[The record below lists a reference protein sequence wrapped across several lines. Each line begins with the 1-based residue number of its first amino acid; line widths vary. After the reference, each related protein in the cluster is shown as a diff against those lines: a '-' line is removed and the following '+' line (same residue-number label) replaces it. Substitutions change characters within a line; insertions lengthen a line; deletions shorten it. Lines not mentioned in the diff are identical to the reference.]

1 MRNLYRACLVFGCAF
16 LLVFTAKADD
26 AQMSAESAGT
36 KSSAAVVE
44 SQQATTSEFNKF
56 FTVSASLREEFDDN
70 INTTRTNKKS
80 QFKTVVEPSIL
91 LDFPMEQTSVSFRYT
106 PTLIYYPDRD
116 GRDYDLNHEFV
127 GRVTHSFSSR
137 LNLDAREQ
145 FRYSNEPAIFDSSA
159 LVRRSGEYF
168 YNVASIQGDIQWTPK
183 FGTTSAYT
191 NIYTDYIDDLLS
203 ETNDRMSHNFDQD
216 FRYLI
221 LPTTT
226 LVFAGGYYFNDYE
239 NVSRDSQAI
248 TASVGADHSF
258 SPQFTG
264 GIRLGAQY
272 VDLLQ
277 GGGDNIA
284 PYGSLFANYQLG
296 ARSSLELNYS
306 HSFQPT
312 DATNFYGQE
321 ADMISLAGRYQFTPK
336 FSTKLQAMFTHGDYV
351 SKYTLLGNSFQED
364 VLAFDLGFNYKLNNY
379 VDFELGYTYTS
390 VMSDFEVREYDRNRV
405 YIGVR
410 GTY

>member
-1 MRNLYRACLVFGCAF
+1 MKNLYRACIVFGCAF
-16 LLVFTAKADD
+16 LLLFTVKADD
-26 AQMSAESAGT
+26 AHVSAEAGD
-36 KSSAAVVE
+36 SVVVVE
-44 SQQATTSEFNKF
+44 AEQVGTPEFKKP

-70 INTTRTNKKS
+70 IYTTRTNKRS
-80 QFKTVVEPSIL
+80 QFKTIVEPSIL
-91 LDFPMEQTSVSFRYT
+91 FSFPLEQTSFSFRYT
-106 PTLIYYPDRD
+106 PTLVYYPDRD

-137 LNLDAREQ
+137 LNLDLREQ
-145 FRYSNEPAIFDSSA
+145 FRYSNEPAIFDSAA
-159 LVRRSGEYF
+159 LVRRSGEYI

-191 NIYTDYIDDLLS
+191 NTYTDYIDDLLS

-226 LVFAGGYYFNDYE
+226 LVFAGGYFYNDYE

-248 TASVGADHSF
+248 TASVGVDHSF

-264 GIRLGAQY
+264 GIRLGGQY

-296 ARSSLELNYS
+296 ARSSIEFNYS

-321 ADMISLAGRYQFTPK
+321 ADVITLAGRYQFTPK
-336 FSTKLQAMFTHGDYV
+336 FSTKLQAIYTHGNYV
-351 SKYTLLGNSFQED
+351 SEYTLMGESFQED
-364 VLAFDLGFNYKLNNY
+364 VLAFDLGFNFKLNNY
-379 VDFELGYTYTS
+379 LDLEAGYTFTS
-390 VMSDFEVREYDRNRV
+390 VMSDFAVREYDRNRV
-405 YIGVR
+405 YIGIR